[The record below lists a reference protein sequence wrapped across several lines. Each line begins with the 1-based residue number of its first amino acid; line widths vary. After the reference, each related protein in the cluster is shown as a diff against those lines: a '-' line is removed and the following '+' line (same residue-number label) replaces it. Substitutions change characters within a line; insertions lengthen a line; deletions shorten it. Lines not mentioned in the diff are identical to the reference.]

1 MKTKTLIISVIIIVV
16 ILLLSTIR
24 IYNRFVKF
32 EEDVKTAWSQVET
45 QYQRRADL
53 IPNLVN
59 TVKGYAQHEQET
71 LEEVV
76 KARASATN
84 TKVNYDDINENI
96 LAQYQSTQDIL
107 SEALS
112 RLLLVIERYPDLKA
126 NENFITLQSQLES
139 TENRIAYERRR
150 FNEVSKEYNTYVRRF
165 PTNLFARL
173 FSFTEKPYFKS
184 VEGAKDA
191 VEVSF

>member
-1 MKTKTLIISVIIIVV
+1 MKTETLIISIAIV
-16 ILLLSTIR
+16 ILIMLLGVVR
-24 IYNRFVKF
+24 IYNRLVKF
-32 EEDVKTAWSQVET
+32 EEDVKTSWSQVET

-59 TVKGYAQHEQET
+59 TVKGYAQHERET
-71 LEEVV
+71 LEEVIN
-76 KARASATN
+76 ARASATN
-84 TKVNYDDINENI
+84 TQVNIDNIDENI
-96 LAQYQSTQDIL
+96 LAQYQNMQDQL
-107 SEALS
+107 SKALS

-126 NENFITLQSQLES
+126 NENFISLQSQLES

-150 FNEVSKEYNTYVRRF
+150 FNEAAKEYNTYVRRF

-173 FSFTEKPYFKS
+173 FNFTEKPYFKS

-191 VEVSF
+191 VEVNF